1 METHTV
7 TKAPLV
13 RMSIVRDILFF
24 AEQQGVN
31 RNLMLLEAGIRAD
44 DFENPDLMLP
54 RHQVDLVWHAAIQ
67 ATGNLNLG
75 LEMGSQTHPGIL
87 GLAGH
92 LYQSCPHLL
101 EAMRCLER
109 FNDLFGNSVQIK
121 VIESN
126 DQVGL
131 QFLTVGAA
139 GKNFG
144 IRQALDAWM
153 SAVRHI
159 FEKAGAVRP
168 KPVLVESSCSRL
180 ERLPAYQRCFAPAHV
195 VLCADNDIVWYRRA
209 EVEAPQITSDPEL
222 YRHFLGMAREKLEAQ
237 QGGDPTVSTVRQLLL
252 DTFNQGFHGIEFI
265 ADKMHMTPRTLQR
278 RLQAQGYTFSQILE
292 EMKQEMSFKLLK
304 SKQHS
309 VSEIAYMLGFSEPG
323 SFSRSFRKWTGTTP
337 KHFMN

>member
-31 RNLMLLEAGIRAD
+31 RQLALLEAGIRAE
-44 DFENPDLMLP
+44 DFENPDLMIP
-54 RHQVDLVWHAAIQ
+54 RHQVDLVWQIAIQ
-67 ATGNLNLG
+67 TTGNLNLG
-75 LEMGSQTHPGIL
+75 LEMGSHTHPGVL

-121 VIESN
+121 VVESE
-126 DQVGL
+126 DRVGMK
-131 QFLTVGAA
+131 FLSVGGSA
-139 GKNFG
+139 KNFG
-144 IRQALDAWM
+144 ARQALDAWM
-153 SAVRHI
+153 SAVRYI
-159 FEKAGAVRP
+159 FEKAGAARP
-168 KPVLVESSCSRL
+168 LPILVQTSCTRTDR
-180 ERLPAYQRCFAPAHV
+180 EATYAKHFAPA
-195 VLCADNDIVWYRRA
+195 VLQLFATEDIIWYQRQA
-209 EVEAPQITSDPEL
+209 VEAPQITSDPEL
-222 YRHFLGMAREKLEAQ
+222 YRHFLAMAREKLDAQ
-237 QGGDPTVSTVRQLLL
+237 QGADSTVAAVRHLLNT
-252 DTFNQGFHGIEFI
+252 TFNQGFHGIEFI
-265 ADKMHMTPRTLQR
+265 ADKMHLTPRTLQR

-304 SKQHS
+304 SKQYS

>member
-7 TKAPLV
+7 TRAPLV
-13 RMSIVRDILFF
+13 RMSIVRDILYFV
-24 AEQQGVN
+24 EQQGVE
-31 RNLMLLEAGIRAD
+31 RHLLLLDAGIRPED
-44 DFENPDLMLP
+44 VENPELMIP
-54 RHQVDLVWHAAIQ
+54 RHQVDLLWQAAIH
-67 ATGNLNLG
+67 ATGNINLG
-75 LEMGSQTHPGIL
+75 LAMGSHTHPGVL

-109 FNDLFGNSVQIK
+109 FNPLFGTSVQIK
-121 VIESN
+121 VLETE
-126 DQVGL
+126 DRVGL
-131 QFLTVGAA
+131 RFSSVGSVGRNLGA
-139 GKNFG
+139 
-144 IRQALDAWM
+144 RQALDAWM

-159 FEKAGAVRP
+159 FEKAGAARP
-168 KPVLVESSCSRL
+168 KPALVQTSCTRP
-180 ERLPAYQRCFAPAHV
+180 EREAAYLTYFAPARV
-195 VLCADNDIVWYRRA
+195 ELFAAEDVIWYSRAD
-209 EVEAPQITSDPEL
+209 VEAPQITSDPEL
-222 YRHFLGMAREKLEAQ
+222 YRQFLTMAREKLDAQ
-237 QGGDPTVSTVRQLLL
+237 EGSDSAVAAVRQLLNQ
-252 DTFNQGFHGIEFI
+252 TFNQGFHGIEFI

-304 SKQHS
+304 SKQYS